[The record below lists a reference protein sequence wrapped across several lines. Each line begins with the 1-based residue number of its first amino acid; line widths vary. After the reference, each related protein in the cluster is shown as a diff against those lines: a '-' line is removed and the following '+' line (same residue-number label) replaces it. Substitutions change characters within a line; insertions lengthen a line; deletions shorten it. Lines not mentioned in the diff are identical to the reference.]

1 MTVAVADT
9 GAEAR
14 ADVSIAAESP
24 RQDAVIALVAALDR
38 YLLDLYPADT
48 CHLLD
53 IGELEGPD
61 LRFLVARK
69 DSVPV
74 GCAALRVDPAGYGE
88 IKRMYVDPA
97 ARGQR
102 IGDRLLGR
110 LEDLARAEGLNAL
123 LLESGIHQPEALAL
137 YRKAGFTDRG
147 PYACYQD
154 NGVSVFMEKLL
165 TETVR

>member
-1 MTVAVADT
+1 M
-9 GAEAR
+9 
-14 ADVSIAAESP
+14 ADVVIAAESP

-53 IGELEGPD
+53 IGELEAPD
-61 LRFLVARK
+61 LRFFVARR
-69 DSVPV
+69 DGVPV
-74 GCAALRVDPAGYGE
+74 GCAALRVDPTGYGE

-97 ARGQR
+97 ARGHR

-110 LEDLARAEGLNAL
+110 LEEQARAEGLNTL

-137 YRKAGFTDRG
+137 YRKAGFTGRG

-154 NGVSVFMEKLL
+154 NGVSVFMEKFL